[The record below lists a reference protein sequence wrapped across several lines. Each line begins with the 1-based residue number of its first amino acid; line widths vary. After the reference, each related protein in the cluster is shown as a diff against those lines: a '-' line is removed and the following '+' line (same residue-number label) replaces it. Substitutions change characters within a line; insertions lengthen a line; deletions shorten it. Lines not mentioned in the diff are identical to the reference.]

1 MLHFVLEP
9 IVENRVLMSYNS
21 KMRNEIKRKGCLLTA
36 YDLWENT
43 VNRGEYDKVILPYI
57 FSRMDQGKR
66 GILSDFLFPIK
77 QLLKTS
83 RKIVATGSG
92 LTLGAHIA
100 TSLNAGLPVNLNVST
115 FSEMIGPHLILT
127 SLFILGMNW
136 VIDKEMK
143 RAVKG

>member
-1 MLHFVLEP
+1 
-9 IVENRVLMSYNS
+9 
-21 KMRNEIKRKGCLLTA
+21 MRNEIKRKGCLLTA

-43 VNRGEYDKVILPYI
+43 VNRGEYDKVIIPYI
-57 FSRMDQGKR
+57 FNRMDQGKR

-136 VIDKEMK
+136 IIDKEMK